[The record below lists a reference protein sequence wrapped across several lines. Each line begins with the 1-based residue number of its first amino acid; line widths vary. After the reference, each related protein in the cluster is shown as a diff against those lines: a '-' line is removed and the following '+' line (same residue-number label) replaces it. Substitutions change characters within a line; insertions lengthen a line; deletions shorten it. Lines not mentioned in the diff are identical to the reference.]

1 MASQKGR
8 AWRVFTTV
16 PASRTLDPDEIAACI
31 RHKEEALRWG
41 SDPEIDEILAGARR
55 CAGDNGSLEGSTVA
69 QGREKNRETLRVQR
83 ENLCWGNKRV
93 SVKQS

>member
-8 AWRVFTTV
+8 AWRVFATV
-16 PASRTLDPDEIAACI
+16 SASRALDPDEIVACI
-31 RHKEEALRWG
+31 RPKEEALRWG

-55 CAGDNGSLEGSTVA
+55 CAGNNGSLEGSTAA
-69 QGREKNRETLRVQR
+69 QGQDKNRETLRVQR
-83 ENLCWGNKRV
+83 ESLCWGV